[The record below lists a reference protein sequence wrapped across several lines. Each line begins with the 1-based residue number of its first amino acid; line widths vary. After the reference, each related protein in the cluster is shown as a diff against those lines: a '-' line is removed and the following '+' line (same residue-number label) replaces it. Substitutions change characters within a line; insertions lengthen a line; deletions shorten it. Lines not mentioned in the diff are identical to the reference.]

1 MARSKIAQSKTAE
14 VQKTAEAHAMG
25 LRLSPRK
32 ARLVTNLIKG
42 LPALEAIEQ
51 LRFVNKKASK
61 FVIDLLRS
69 AVANAEHNFK
79 LDADR
84 LYVKTITCDMGPK
97 LKRYMPRA
105 QGKAS
110 EIRKPTSHLHVT
122 LEERLGSRKSKVQK
136 SGAPST
142 GKHAAIKESASIT
155 DTDAK
160 NEQKP
165 TPEHGKVSG
174 KPSQID
180 KSNEKVKSNK
190 VTQKRRLFNRKS
202 GV

>member
-1 MARSKIAQSKTAE
+1 MARSKTAQSKTAE

-32 ARLVTNLIKG
+32 ARLVTNLVKG

-61 FVIDLLRS
+61 FVIDLLHS

-84 LYVKTITCDMGPK
+84 LYIKTLTCDMGPK

-122 LEERLGSRKSKVQK
+122 LEERLGAKKSKVPK

-142 GKHAAIKESASIT
+142 AKHTAIKETTSVT
-155 DTDAK
+155 DEDSKIEKTV
-160 NEQKP
+160 
-165 TPEHGKVSG
+165 PEHGKVSG

>member
-1 MARSKIAQSKTAE
+1 MARSKTVQSKTAE
-14 VQKTAEAHAMG
+14 VKTAEAHAMG

-32 ARLVTNLIKG
+32 ARLVTNLVKG
-42 LPALEAIEQ
+42 LPALDAIEQ
-51 LRFVNKKASK
+51 LRFTNKKASK
-61 FVIDLLRS
+61 YVIDLLRS

-84 LYVKTITCDMGPK
+84 LYIKTITCDMGPK

-110 EIRKPTSHLHVT
+110 EIRKPTSHLHVI
-122 LEERLGSRKSKVQK
+122 LEERLGAKKSKIQK

-142 GKHAAIKESASIT
+142 GKHTAVKETASIT
-155 DTDAK
+155 DEDPNKA
-160 NEQKP
+160 EQKASA
-165 TPEHGKVSG
+165 EHGKIAG
-174 KPSQID
+174 KPSQAG
-180 KSNEKVKSNK
+180 KSSERVKSNK